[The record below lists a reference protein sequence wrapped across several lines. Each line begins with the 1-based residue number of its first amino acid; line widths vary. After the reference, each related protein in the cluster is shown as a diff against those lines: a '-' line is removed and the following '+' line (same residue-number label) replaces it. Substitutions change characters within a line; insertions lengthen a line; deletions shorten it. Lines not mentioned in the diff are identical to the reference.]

1 MKRAGIVGGLGPEST
16 VDYYQSF
23 IQKYQEKVNSQQDL
37 PELFI
42 NSINMYNVFS
52 CIRENR
58 MDDLIDYVGG
68 AAQKLA
74 EIGADFVVISANT
87 PHIVFEEVEKMVNVP
102 MISIVEATYA
112 KAEEK
117 GLQKA
122 CLLGTKFT
130 MEHDFFKK
138 PFLASEKEIV
148 VPDNNDQQL
157 IHQRIVDELENGIV
171 KEETKNIFLEIINRM
186 IVEEDI
192 DSLILGCTELQMI
205 LKEDDVDVTLLD
217 TVDIH
222 VDKMIEE
229 TFK

>member
-1 MKRAGIVGGLGPEST
+1 
-16 VDYYQSF
+16 
-23 IQKYQEKVNSQQDL
+23 
-37 PELFI
+37 
-42 NSINMYNVFS
+42 
-52 CIRENR
+52 
-58 MDDLIDYVGG
+58 
-68 AAQKLA
+68 
-74 EIGADFVVISANT
+74 
-87 PHIVFEEVEKMVNVP
+87 
-102 MISIVEATYA
+102 
-112 KAEEK
+112 
-117 GLQKA
+117 
-122 CLLGTKFT
+122 